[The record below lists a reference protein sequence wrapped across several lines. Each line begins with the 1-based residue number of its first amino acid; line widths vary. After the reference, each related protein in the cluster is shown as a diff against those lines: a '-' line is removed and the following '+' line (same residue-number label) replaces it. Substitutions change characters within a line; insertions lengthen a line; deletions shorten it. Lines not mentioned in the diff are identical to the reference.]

1 MPNGMD
7 ISAIGMSL
15 EKLRLDIASNNISMM
30 NHASSVGQA
39 QAPKSLMVNHGV
51 QLNFEQ
57 LISEQNIYH
66 LEDSKLVNL
75 LEGGT
80 KLVHEPQNPLAN
92 QDGFVEYPD
101 TNHLYEMM
109 NVLKA
114 TRAYEANVKAFNAA
128 KVMHD
133 EALNIGK

>member
-30 NHASSVGQA
+30 NHAAPVGQA
-39 QAPKSLMVNHGV
+39 QAPKSMIVNSGIQV
-51 QLNFEQ
+51 NFEQ
-57 LISEQNIYH
+57 LISDMNIYQ
-66 LEDSKLVNL
+66 LEDTKMVNL

-80 KLVHEPQNPLAN
+80 KLVHEPKNPLAN
-92 QDGFVEYPD
+92 KDGFVEYPD